1 MAYQTVSSIQTLFK
15 ASLLL
20 LPFSFSLM
28 PVQAASSG
36 TINFLGRIVE
46 AGCETTY
53 STNQLTQTCMDGNK
67 SVKQQMTLQAAAN
80 GAVIQGKNQPNQ
92 VSFRWIDKEKKL
104 GIAEITYN

>member
-1 MAYQTVSSIQTLFK
+1 
-15 ASLLL
+15 
-20 LPFSFSLM
+20 
-28 PVQAASSG
+28 
-36 TINFLGRIVE
+36 
-46 AGCETTY
+46 
-53 STNQLTQTCMDGNK
+53 MDGNK